1 MSSVAKRKV
10 TLRIMGH
17 DYTLVTDQTEEK
29 VQRIARYVDRQMR
42 ELAIMTRA
50 AEGMIPI
57 LTCMTLTEQLMELQG
72 ENNMLRRAVEQQ
84 KVLQDT

>member
-1 MSSVAKRKV
+1 MNSVAKRKV

-17 DYTLVTDQTEEK
+17 DYALVTDQPEEK

-50 AEGMIPI
+50 AEGMVPI
-57 LTCMTLTEQLMELQG
+57 LTCMTLTEELMELQG
-72 ENNMLRRAVEQQ
+72 ENNMLRRTLEQRGIR
-84 KVLQDT
+84 QDT